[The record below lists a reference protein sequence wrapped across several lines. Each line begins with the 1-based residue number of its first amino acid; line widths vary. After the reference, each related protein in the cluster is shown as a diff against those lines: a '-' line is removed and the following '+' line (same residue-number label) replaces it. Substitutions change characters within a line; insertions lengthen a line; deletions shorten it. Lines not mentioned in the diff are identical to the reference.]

1 MIIETIKKTKYPTK
15 NKIINCKVTPTK
27 TDIKITKIWKKT
39 IWKMPKNTE
48 EKIKTIKIL
57 LQLLLRSHNMNT
69 KIISKSRVPSPC
81 YSKKYDTIILNNSSI
96 ISALHEMGHAIY
108 GRSELK
114 ACSWSTKLFQ
124 ESFQTAFRKLVWK
137 GHMLIQKIDKK
148 KKLQYHNYDKNTKT
162 YTRNNSI

>member
-57 LQLLLRSHNMNT
+57 LQLLLQSHSMNT
-69 KIISKSRVPSPC
+69 RIIFESRVPTAC
-81 YSKKYDTIILNNSSI
+81 YSKKYDTIILNDSSI
-96 ISALHEMGHAIY
+96 ISALHELGHAIY

-124 ESFQTAFRKLVWK
+124 ESFPIAF
-137 GHMLIQKIDKK
+137 
-148 KKLQYHNYDKNTKT
+148 KKLRWEGHLLIK
-162 YTRNNSI
+162 